1 MIKAEFKK
9 NVSLIK
15 RHSSNLA
22 ALIHSCAMFALEQV
36 NIEGNSDPMNQ
47 LVSALHHS
55 QRKQALVAWFEDH
68 SKANLQEDKTFKY
81 NKNKKIIMYVQGK
94 ATEFEIDE
102 AIVHGEEFPYYDYT
116 KESKP
121 STSFDVLKAVEAL
134 LRKIET
140 KSASGIQVDHYELKE
155 KLALLVPTE

>member
-1 MIKAEFKK
+1 MIKAEFNK

-15 RHSSNLA
+15 RHSADLA
-22 ALIHSCAMFALEQV
+22 SLVHSCAMFALEQV
-36 NIEGNSDPMNQ
+36 NLNGNTDPMNQ

-68 SKANLQEDKTFKY
+68 SMANLQEDKTFKFS
-81 NKNKKIIMYVQGK
+81 KNKKIVMYVQGK
-94 ATEFEIDE
+94 ATEFTIDE
-102 AIVHGEEFPYYDYT
+102 AIVHGDEFPYFDYT

-121 STSFDVLKAVEAL
+121 STSFDVLKAVESL

-140 KSASGIQVDHYELKE
+140 KSAAGIQVDHYELKD
-155 KLALLVPTE
+155 KLAALIPAE